1 MTALSAAHHAALSA
15 VAERCPDAL
24 LAQLSAAVAAMPGEK
39 AQAVAALLSD
49 EGRSRRRRA
58 LAFQPLSP
66 MFTPRTDGV
75 EALTFPPQV
84 LARLWRLAA
93 EEEPAAAAM
102 LDVGGPEAERAA
114 DRLCLTA
121 ATRLRK
127 APETVWPE
135 ASRGLTSELAG
146 CFELAT
152 LARRA
157 LPLLHVWLERPGAH
171 QEAELRLLIRDS
183 DEIADEGGRRMV
195 DILFAHVADA
205 ERMLRVVTRTSRLA
219 DRELMLSH
227 SEMGVFVDRLLA
239 SVERRAARIA
249 RVRPNGDEAALE
261 RLKADMGWCAAV
273 LEEMDLTLQMRPDSP
288 WGRSARMARVKVAG
302 QVSRLLQT
310 AAAATHA
317 ALPLHS
323 RRLVG
328 RMKRMAPWLEAPT
341 SGEAIDTATALLGL
355 TSALRS
361 AAQVFGCEAER
372 TRLRLELTDYLST
385 YANEVLDS
393 IADGEA
399 ERPNHA
405 LRLIGHA
412 ARFLTLLDA
421 LEAAR
426 AVRRRASAAEA
437 ALAAEG
443 ASPAAA

>member
-1 MTALSAAHHAALSA
+1 MPALSASHHAALAA
-15 VAERCPDAL
+15 VAEGCPDAA
-24 LAQLSAAVAAMPGEK
+24 LAQLAAAVGAMPGDR
-39 AQAVAALLSD
+39 AQAVAALLAD
-49 EGRSRRRRA
+49 ERSSRRRRA
-58 LAFQPLSP
+58 MVFQPLLP
-66 MFTPRTDGV
+66 MFEPRSDEVAG
-75 EALTFPPQV
+75 LIFPRQV
-84 LARLWRLAA
+84 LARLWRLVIKDEAELAERLDHGGPESEAA
-93 EEEPAAAAM
+93 ADQLCLAAAAR
-102 LDVGGPEAERAA
+102 V
-114 DRLCLTA
+114 
-121 ATRLRK
+121 RK
-127 APETVWPE
+127 TPQVVWPD
-135 ASRGLTSELAG
+135 APKGMTRELAG
-146 CFELAT
+146 CLELAS

-157 LPLLHVWLERPGAH
+157 LPLLHVWLERPDPN

-195 DILFAHVADA
+195 DILFSHVADA

-249 RVRPNGDEAALE
+249 RVRPSGDEAAAE

-310 AAAATHA
+310 AAATTHA

-341 SGEAIDTATALLGL
+341 TGEAIDTATALLGL
-355 TSALRS
+355 TSALRP

-405 LRLIGHA
+405 LRLVGHA